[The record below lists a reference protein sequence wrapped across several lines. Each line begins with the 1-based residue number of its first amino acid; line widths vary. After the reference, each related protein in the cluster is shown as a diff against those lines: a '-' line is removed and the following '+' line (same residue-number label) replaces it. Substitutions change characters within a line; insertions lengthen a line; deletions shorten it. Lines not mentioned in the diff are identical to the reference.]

1 MQVLNLSSLK
11 KTLFLIVTLLLAVVG
26 SWFFYNRQS
35 KSGGAAEALIPGT
48 SIGVLS
54 LQNPAEFL
62 SQTAQFD
69 WWDEALSIPLISDLY
84 GAIKSLDSLNIHSD
98 LGSLPV
104 HISLHITGNDRLE
117 PLFIVQAR
125 GFKWSRAS
133 LQIIAQ
139 RLFADENVH
148 FSQRNYLGHSLNEL
162 QFDSGQLSFLIEGDY
177 LALSANAL
185 LVEDVVRAVEQEA
198 GLLAG
203 RHYRLGELNEPA
215 SLLLDC
221 GKLGDLASVFSG
233 GETNLLNWEG
243 LYLKMG
249 LKPVAKGLKINGRAL
264 FKDSFIAG
272 SESGLHLKNFVPVNA
287 SAIRW
292 FGLNPEADTAPEGF
306 DQKAFRSVHA
316 GDLCLLDL
324 DLNNRRPDRVLMAT
338 LTNIDKAQREL
349 IGLAERLKQES
360 DTLFKESFMDT
371 EIIFVNQPELP
382 EMLYGSSFRGFEQ
395 TYFSTYNDVL
405 LFGSGIDALKE
416 VLSEYDAENT
426 WGKSI
431 ERRKYID
438 DLVQKA
444 NITAIYNFE
453 YLPESFWGELKPA
466 WHQFFEEHL
475 PFFNALDVFS
485 LQLSNTSQDLL
496 LSAAVNFNESVS
508 KAAALPTVTSLEA
521 AVNTF
526 ADTTLSTR
534 VFVTR
539 NHHTN
544 QRELVFQDAA
554 NQFYQVTD
562 QGLIQWKKDL
572 GAQIRGN
579 ITQVDYYNNRKLQYL
594 FFTDSAIHLIDRN
607 GDDVKGF
614 PKALATELPPE
625 GHSVIDYDHTRHY
638 RYAAADR
645 RGRVY
650 LYSKEG
656 QPLEGW
662 NPKAMGSPLL
672 ALPEHVRIRGRDC
685 FLMVE
690 RQGVVHLTNRRGEYY
705 PGFPYQIK
713 KRLAGDVVID
723 KGTDFSKS
731 HMVVAS
737 ENGEVLSLDFN
748 ARVVSRNQ
756 LIRPDAQSQFSLV
769 RDKLDKG
776 FVVARKDVRQVVFFG
791 QDGKQRFSVA
801 VNDPKSANL
810 SFYNFRN
817 DSEVVVVYEKAA
829 AKVNVYN
836 SKGDSLLPGPMA
848 AGQPIGVIYHQ
859 SRGEYELF
867 VSFANQVAIYNV
879 VSSQ

>member
-1 MQVLNLSSLK
+1 M
-11 KTLFLIVTLLLAVVG
+11 KTRPLLIVTLLLAAVSG
-26 SWFFYNRQS
+26 WFFYDRQS
-35 KSGGAAEALIPGT
+35 KPGGAAEALIPGT

-84 GAIKSLDSLNIHSD
+84 RAIKSLDSLNIHSD
-98 LGSLPV
+98 LGSLPI
-104 HISLHITGNDRLE
+104 HISLHITGNDQLE
-117 PLFIVQAR
+117 PLFIIQAR
-125 GFKWSRAS
+125 GFKWSQSS
-133 LQIIAQ
+133 LQTIAK
-139 RLFADENVH
+139 RLFANENLR
-148 FSQRNYLGHSLNEL
+148 FSQRNYLGYSLNEL
-162 QFDSGQLSFLIEGDY
+162 RFDSGQLSFLIEGDY
-177 LALSANAL
+177 LTLSANAL

-198 GLLAG
+198 GLLVG
-203 RHYRLGELNEPA
+203 RHYRIGEWNEPA

-221 GKLGDLASVFSG
+221 GKLGDLASVFSA
-233 GETNLLNWEG
+233 GETNLLNREG

-249 LKPVAKGLKINGRAL
+249 LKPAAKGLKMNGSTL
-264 FKDSFIAG
+264 FKGSFISG

-292 FGLNPEADTAPEGF
+292 FGLNPEVGTAPKGF
-306 DQKAFRSVHA
+306 DQKAFRSAHA
-316 GDLCLLDL
+316 GDLCLLNL
-324 DLNNRRPDRVLMAT
+324 DLNNRQPDRVLMAT
-338 LTNIDKAQREL
+338 LTNIDKGQREL

-371 EIIFVNQPELP
+371 EIVFVNQPELP

-431 ERRKYID
+431 ERRKYMD

-444 NITAIYNFE
+444 NVTAIYNFE
-453 YLPESFWGELKPA
+453 YLPESFWGELKPV
-466 WHQFFEEHL
+466 WHQFFEEHRPL
-475 PFFNALDVFS
+475 VNALDVFS
-485 LQLSNTSQDLL
+485 LQLSNTGQGLL
-496 LSAAVNFNESVS
+496 LSGAVNFNESVS

-544 QRELVFQDAA
+544 RRELVFQDAA
-554 NQFYQVTD
+554 NQLYQVTD

-625 GHSVIDYDHTRHY
+625 GHRVIDYDNTRRY

-656 QPLEGW
+656 EPLEGW
-662 NPKAMGSPLL
+662 NPKALGSPLL

-705 PGFPYQIK
+705 PGFPYQIR

-731 HMVVAS
+731 HIVVTS

-756 LIRPDAQSQFSLV
+756 LLRPDAQSQFSLV
-769 RDKLDKG
+769 RDKLDNG
-776 FVVARKDVRQVVFFG
+776 FVVARKDARQVVFFG
-791 QDGKQRFSVA
+791 RNGKQCFSVP
-801 VNDPKSANL
+801 VNDPKSADL

-836 SKGDSLLPGPMA
+836 SGGDSLLPGAMA

-867 VSFANQVAIYNV
+867 ISFANQVAVYQ
-879 VSSQ
+879 VSGQGISKSGNQ